1 LSTIAMLRARAGVS
15 LRELSARCATSH
27 TTICAIE
34 LGTNRISVKA
44 QTIERICNG
53 LGATASETLDAL
65 FEARKL
71 PAETEATIFRDR
83 AAFERAIEA
92 AR

>member
-1 LSTIAMLRARAGVS
+1 MLRARAGVS
-15 LRELSARCATSH
+15 LREASARCATSH
-27 TTICAIE
+27 TTISAIE
-34 LGTNRISVKA
+34 LGTKGISVKA

-71 PAETEATIFRDR
+71 PVETEATIFRDR

>member
-1 LSTIAMLRARAGVS
+1 LNTIAMLRARAGYS

-44 QTIERICNG
+44 QTIERICSG

-71 PAETEATIFRDR
+71 PADTEATIFRDR
-83 AAFERAIEA
+83 AAFERAVKA

>member
-1 LSTIAMLRARAGVS
+1 MLRARAGYS
-15 LRELSARCATSH
+15 LREASVRCATSH
-27 TTICAIE
+27 TTINAIE
-34 LGTNRISVKA
+34 LGTKGIS
-44 QTIERICNG
+44 
-53 LGATASETLDAL
+53 ATASETLDAL